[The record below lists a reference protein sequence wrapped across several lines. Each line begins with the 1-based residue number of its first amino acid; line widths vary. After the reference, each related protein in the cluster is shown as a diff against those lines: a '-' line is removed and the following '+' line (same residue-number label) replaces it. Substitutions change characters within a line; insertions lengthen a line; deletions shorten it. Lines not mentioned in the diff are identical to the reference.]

1 MSETASQAAASVLI
15 RDILSGALPPN
26 GKLKVRDLQARYD
39 IGPTP
44 LREALSGLA
53 ARGLVEQHGQRG
65 FRVPPVTRAH
75 LLDITRTRQVV
86 EAEAFR
92 QAMRYGTRDWEDE
105 VSASL
110 LLLRRALARRD
121 GTDAWLDAYEDRH
134 HRFHR
139 TLIAPCP
146 LPTLRRFCDELY
158 GQKTRYRRFLR
169 SLGEA
174 DDQVV
179 DMHVRLADLA
189 LRRDEAGGA
198 AEIIAHIGST
208 ADTLLRM
215 MGDKEG

>member
-1 MSETASQAAASVLI
+1 MSETASQAAASVLT

-65 FRVPPVTRAH
+65 FRVPPVTREH

-92 QAMRYGTRDWEDE
+92 LAMRHGNRDWEDE

-110 LLLRRALARRD
+110 LLLRRALDRQD
-121 GTDAWLDAYEDRH
+121 GTEAGLDAYEARH

-146 LPTLRRFCDELY
+146 LPTLLRFCDELY

-169 SLGEA
+169 SLGGEEDELA
-174 DDQVV
+174 
-179 DMHVRLADLA
+179 DMHTRLADCA
-189 LRRDEAGGA
+189 LRRDEAAGA
-198 AEIIAHIGST
+198 AEIAAHIGST

-215 MGDKEG
+215 MDAS